1 MLDINLRQ
9 NKKITVL
16 FAIVGGIASTLAVI
30 VYIQRLRHS
39 KEEARIRALD
49 SEIKKL
55 QLAQL
60 QQNSD

>member
-1 MLDINLRQ
+1 
-9 NKKITVL
+9 
-16 FAIVGGIASTLAVI
+16 VGGIASILAVV
-30 VYIQRLRHS
+30 VYIQRLKHG